1 MGMRRSQNGE
11 FFQQYRLVVDT
22 CMNSVYFVAKEF
34 SNNNNNNKNNNNNN
48 NNNNES
54 LFHHK
59 IKLHILCHNNYIKLF
74 KNIISLQ

>member
-1 MGMRRSQNGE
+1 MIIVIIVIIRFDSLQLSGVLLGN
-11 FFQQYRLVVDT
+11 
-22 CMNSVYFVAKEF
+22 VYC
-34 SNNNNNNKNNNNNN
+34 NNNNNNNNESFNNN